1 MKLKMENKLEFWG
14 SILIV
19 ICTLFLMIAAM
30 IERQFT
36 WIFIVYLLSF
46 LMAMNI
52 LVKRLKK

>member
-1 MKLKMENKLEFWG
+1 MENKLEFWG